1 MGMAINP
8 ILSKE
13 GFMLRIRKHFYFTIL
28 ISIAVI
34 FAGTC
39 CATAMEQVN
48 INTAPVEQ
56 LMQLDRVGANY
67 AERIVEYRENMGR
80 FEKPE
85 DIMKVKGIGPKTWEA
100 NKDRIVV

>member
-1 MGMAINP
+1 MKG
-8 ILSKE
+8 LK
-13 GFMLRIRKHFYFTIL
+13 KKFYLAVL

-34 FAGTC
+34 FSGTC
-39 CATAMEQVN
+39 YAVAMEKVN

-56 LMQLDRVGANY
+56 LMQLDRIGAIY
-67 AERIVEYRENMGR
+67 AERIVKHREMNGA

-85 DIMKVKGIGPKTWEA
+85 DIMEVKGIGMKTWEA